1 MRHTLGVR
9 ASVAFISLGVITS
22 LVAGCSAG
30 APAAAVRPQRQTFE
44 SASGIRAC
52 TTPPPLARPLAV
64 DWRPEDRG
72 DLEVI
77 MKQAIAIVAYDCKS
91 VRVLPDCRVEG
102 TYGYIGIPKKEQ
114 LLRLDGADEL
124 AANLPFSG
132 GRVSGSMNRDSS
144 LDVALALVG
153 QRVASRPQLGRAEL
167 RGDCASATHFVRAA
181 SVGAFVLKTGSAAQ
195 LQGAAD
201 VFAFAS
207 NGKSTSREAIVNR
220 DGDLTA
226 CNATT
231 ADDPQAAPACSSLVR
246 LELKAIAPGDL
257 SSPPD
262 PFLEQVTTNA
272 CPAGL
277 AESAGKCGRPTPGK
291 PHLCEYGNAP
301 DCRTQCGAG
310 DAPSCTRLG
319 LMHERGD
326 GVSASPS
333 AALSAYQKACESPTP
348 HAPACGRLGLL
359 LLIQPGAA
367 NPPEAAL
374 HHLDQACQ
382 AGWMQACQARIEH
395 FRAQPDLMTR
405 DIIATAERACS
416 GGNGGACTSFGWF
429 LATGLASAAEPAEG
443 EKLKPGPPDH
453 ERATFFYRKGCS
465 AGFGLGCTML
475 AQAYSKGLGVQ
486 QDETRAAEIL
496 QLACRTGVMSACN
509 ELSSYYF
516 LGTGG
521 VEKSDAKGIEL
532 LDRACQHGHTS
543 SCFVLGLRYRK
554 GVSVVKSEGKALE
567 YLKKAC
573 DGGDKMGCEQMAKR

>member
-1 MRHTLGVR
+1 MRHTLR
-9 ASVAFISLGVITS
+9 VAALISL
-22 LVAGCSAG
+22 GCSAG
-30 APAAAVRPQRQTFE
+30 APAAAVRPERPTFE
-44 SASGIRAC
+44 SASGIGAC
-52 TTPPPLARPLAV
+52 TTPPVLARPLAV

-77 MKQAIAIVAYDCKS
+77 MKQAIAVVDYDCKS

-102 TYGYIGIPKKEQ
+102 TYGYIGIPKKEP

-132 GRVSGSMNRDSS
+132 GLVAAAMNRDSS

-181 SVGAFVLKTGSAAQ
+181 SVGAFVLKTGTGARVRA
-195 LQGAAD
+195 AAD

-207 NGKSTSREAIVNR
+207 SGKSTSNEAIVNR
-220 DGDLTA
+220 DGDLDA

-231 ADDPQAAPACSSLVR
+231 PDDPQATPACSSLVR
-246 LELKAIAPGDL
+246 LELKAIAAGDL
-257 SSPPD
+257 SAPLD

-277 AESAGKCGRPTPGK
+277 AEQAGKCGRPSPGQ

-301 DCRTQCGAG
+301 DCRAQCGAG
-310 DAPSCTRLG
+310 DGPSCTRLG

-326 GVSASPS
+326 GVSPSPS
-333 AALSAYQKACESPTP
+333 AAISSYQRACDGPAP

-359 LLIQPGAA
+359 LLLQPGAP
-367 NPPEAAL
+367 NPPTAAL
-374 HHLDQACQ
+374 THLDQACQ
-382 AGWMQACQARIEH
+382 AGWMSACQARIDY
-395 FRAQPDLMTR
+395 FRAHPEQMTR
-405 DIIATAERACS
+405 GIIASAERACN
-416 GGNGGACTSFGWF
+416 GANGGACTTFGWF
-429 LATGLASAAEPAEG
+429 LASGLASAAEPAEG
-443 EKLKPGPPDH
+443 EPLKPGPPDH

-465 AGFGLGCTML
+465 AGFGLGCTLL
-475 AQAYSKGLGVQ
+475 AHAYSNGLGVP

-496 QLACRTGVMSACN
+496 QLACRSGTLSACSD
-509 ELSSYYF
+509 LSMYYF

-521 VEKSDAKGIEL
+521 VEKDEAKGIEL

-554 GVSVVKSEGKALE
+554 GVSVAKSEGRALE

-573 DGGDKMGCEQMAKR
+573 DGGDKMACEQMAKP